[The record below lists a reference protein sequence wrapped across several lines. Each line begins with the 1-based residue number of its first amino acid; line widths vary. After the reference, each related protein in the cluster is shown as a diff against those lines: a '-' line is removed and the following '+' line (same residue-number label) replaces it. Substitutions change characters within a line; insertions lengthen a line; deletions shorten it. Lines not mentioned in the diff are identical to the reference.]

1 MSLRHRIAFLKPRPR
16 LRVHRGVPGL
26 LGQSARRTGDA
37 DPGGIVGYR
46 QNRPVDPEFVW
57 DDVRGFAELF
67 FSDAAG
73 EDRAWADPAARPLSV
88 DEKFMFDVE
97 NGFSVLVTAVDHVR
111 TGFTGRTRLLAL
123 GGDPADIAADWQVG
137 AVDVLHLDE
146 APRVTGGG
154 DTLLSVYTRG
164 RDVADRVGTALG
176 VRYAVVETVPMI
188 VPRRCLAGR
197 LIACVRVSLA
207 GVPEGD
213 R

>member
-1 MSLRHRIAFLKPRPR
+1 MSLRHRIAFLKPRPGAFESIEAFQDYWANQHGELVMPIR
-16 LRVHRGVPGL
+16 
-26 LGQSARRTGDA
+26 
-37 DPGGIVGYR
+37 GIVGYR

-188 VPRRCLAGR
+188 VPDDA
-197 LIACVRVSLA
+197 SL
-207 GVPEGD
+207 D
-213 R
+213 D